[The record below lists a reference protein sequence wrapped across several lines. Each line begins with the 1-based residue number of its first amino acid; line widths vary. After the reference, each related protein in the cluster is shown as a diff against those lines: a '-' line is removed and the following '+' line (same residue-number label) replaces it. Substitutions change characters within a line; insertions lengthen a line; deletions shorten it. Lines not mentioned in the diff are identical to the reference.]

1 MHEAKHNQPT
11 PARTSRRFNLVSA
24 ILAFV
29 LWGVWAYIVNG
40 GAITGTVRGAP
51 LAAAITQGCGSFI
64 ATLIM
69 VSLVTWLY
77 NLLPVNSTR
86 RILPAIIT
94 VAITGSC
101 LATAHA
107 IVGTPEIIP
116 TIAPALI
123 VAFSFNLYTTFKLHH
138 NANDQGNNRDT
149 TRAV

>member
-1 MHEAKHNQPT
+1 M
-11 PARTSRRFNLVSA
+11 
-24 ILAFV
+24 
-29 LWGVWAYIVNG
+29 
-40 GAITGTVRGAP
+40 
-51 LAAAITQGCGSFI
+51 
-64 ATLIM
+64 
-69 VSLVTWLY
+69 
-77 NLLPVNSTR
+77 
-86 RILPAIIT
+86 ILPATIT